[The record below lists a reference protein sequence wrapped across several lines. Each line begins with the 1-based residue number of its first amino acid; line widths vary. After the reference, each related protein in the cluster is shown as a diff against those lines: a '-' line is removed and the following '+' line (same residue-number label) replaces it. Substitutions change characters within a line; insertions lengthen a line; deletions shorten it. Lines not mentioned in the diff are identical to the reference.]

1 MTILAAITIIIC
13 VFIAALF
20 GSAAAVMIS
29 REIAEKK
36 LKKQEDFY
44 FELDELREEF
54 LASDKKLNAKIFTL
68 NVNQQVLE
76 NKLVEFLNK
85 K

>member
-1 MTILAAITIIIC
+1 MNIIAAITIIIC

-20 GSAAAVMIS
+20 GSASAVMIS

-36 LKKQEDFY
+36 IKKQEDFY

-54 LASDKKLNAKIFTL
+54 LASDKKLNERVTTISINQNILESNLEKI
-68 NVNQQVLE
+68 
-76 NKLVEFLNK
+76 LNK
-85 K
+85 